1 MIPKEAEMV
10 YGSKEYNNILKNYKK
25 GQSWLNDVEVEIVGG
40 ENELNPMIL
49 LKAYEAE
56 PTIENSM
63 DLTSQMVLNKEIRF
77 LRNGKEEFNVM
88 YRGGDLSEL
97 FSKAPYL
104 LDVLFKLCYGLMVKK
119 LTPPSEDSET
129 EEQR

>member
-1 MIPKEAEMV
+1 MV

-49 LKAYEAE
+49 LKAYEAD
-56 PTIENSM
+56 PTVENSM

-88 YRGGDLSEL
+88 YRGGDLGEL